1 MNKSTI
7 LLLGLFA
14 ATAVAS
20 AQRTVLATGSLVVG
34 ATTHP
39 NAVVTYNAA
48 LDASGLGSNTG
59 IEVWAS
65 AAHAAL
71 GINRIAR
78 SNGNNG
84 QWSYRPQGAFFL
96 NGTVTVYGTR
106 TGSHGPLGSTW
117 TYVNHPF
124 LRTENVAWSNGTT
137 TGNGVT
143 GFGPFTVRKGT
154 TLYSEAYVTYDAILD
169 ASGFGSN
176 LGINVWSN
184 ADSYNQKRLN
194 PFPAPQ
200 PAGQLWRTNGNNG
213 AHDIRGFTVFNFN
226 ERIYIVGEF
235 RSGGTWHP
243 TVWQSDPNSSF
254 ILIQG
259 AGLP

>member
-1 MNKSTI
+1 M

-14 ATAVAS
+14 LTAVAS

-39 NAVVTYNAA
+39 NAVVTYDAA
-48 LDASGLGSNTG
+48 LDASGVGSNPG
-59 IEVWAS
+59 LEVWRS
-65 AAHAAL
+65 AADAAL

-78 SNGNNG
+78 SNDNNG
-84 QWSYRPQGAFFL
+84 QWNYQPYGAFFM

-106 TGSHGPLGSTW
+106 TGSHGPVGTTW
-117 TYVNHPF
+117 TFVNSGF
-124 LRTENVAWSNGTT
+124 LLARSATFSNGTT

-154 TLYSEAYVTYDAILD
+154 TLFTDAYVTYDAILD

-176 LGINVWSN
+176 PGIHVWSN
-184 ADSYNQKRLN
+184 AATYNLKRLN
-194 PFPAPQ
+194 PHPAAP
-200 PAGQLWRTNGNNG
+200 PSNHVWRTNANNG

-235 RSGGTWHP
+235 RSGNTWHP

-254 ILIQG
+254 ALIQST
-259 AGLP
+259 GLPQ